1 MQFQAMGLLPKMMGN
16 KNLWLPGRE
25 LGCSKSCIPGKNSPD
40 ALWTKGLRSDPLG
53 TWADG
58 TPWVQ
63 SQRGGSMARCL
74 VFAPIV
80 SSPVLHGCNAQKLAS
95 SKSREHIQMHVLSV
109 LISVLG
115 YTIQRSTEACVSSC
129 KPLDEG
135 RHAAT
140 RVGKS
145 STAVVHL

>member
-1 MQFQAMGLLPKMMGN
+1 MPGFCPN
-16 KNLWLPGRE
+16 CFFPYSPWLQCTE
-25 LGCSKSCIPGKNSPD
+25 
-40 ALWTKGLRSDPLG
+40 
-53 TWADG
+53 
-58 TPWVQ
+58 
-63 SQRGGSMARCL
+63 
-74 VFAPIV
+74 
-80 SSPVLHGCNAQKLAS
+80 AS
-95 SKSREHIQMHVLSV
+95 FIKAREHVQMHVLSV